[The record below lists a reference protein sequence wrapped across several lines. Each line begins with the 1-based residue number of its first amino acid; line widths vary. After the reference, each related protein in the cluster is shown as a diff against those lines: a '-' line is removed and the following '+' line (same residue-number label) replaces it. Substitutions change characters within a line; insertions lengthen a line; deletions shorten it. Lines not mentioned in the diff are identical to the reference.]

1 MGTRSFPGVK
11 RPGRGADHP
20 PLLALRSRKSKAI
33 PLPISPLWAFGSVT
47 GSLYLTVNDRISCIV
62 CRDSDAVSKPVYAA
76 FIQRFVTVIRSDY
89 SRIAAEFKSAAL
101 MLNEL
106 SDPNMSFVSLTTVP
120 VLFVTLSFIQSL
132 IARYS
137 DVCESGCKAFVTK

>member
-1 MGTRSFPGVK
+1 MGARSFPGVK

-20 PLLALRSRKSKAI
+20 PLLAPRSRKSKAI

-47 GSLYLTVNDRISCIV
+47 GYLYLTVNDRISCIMS
-62 CRDSDAVSKPVYAA
+62 RGSDTVSKPVYAA
-76 FIQRFVTVIRSDY
+76 SIQRFVTVIRSDY
-89 SRIAAEFKSAAL
+89 SLYSCRVKSAAL

-120 VLFVTLSFIQSL
+120 VLFVTSEPHCKIFRCLSERLQGLCHETS
-132 IARYS
+132 
-137 DVCESGCKAFVTK
+137 